1 MAAHFEQV
9 LGGTYDNHVLP
20 FLWLKGEA
28 RETITEYL
36 EQIAGADIREV
47 CLESRTHPDFCHDD
61 WWSDLWFIIDECK
74 RLGLKIWLLDDARFP
89 TGYAN
94 GALEGE
100 GVDPALRKTVLK
112 HRTITIVGPQPSTTI
127 KLGNI
132 MDPTER
138 FVGTAAFDAADA
150 PLDLALVVE
159 HGDDGAPARLRFDAP
174 AGVTTIELYVTSQ
187 KTGFR
192 DEYINMVDAA
202 SCRVLIDAVYEPTF
216 EHLGDEFGK
225 TILGFFTDEPGFMN
239 EKGTTLDDASTSSFI
254 GRGDLALPWSD
265 ELARRL
271 HDALGANWLAKLHCL
286 WTREADGAQ
295 VRHAYMDLATQ
306 LYRACFDEQ
315 IGDWCRAHGVMH
327 IGHVIEDKSCHTR
340 LGQGAGHYF
349 RAVAG
354 QDMAGVDV
362 VINQL
367 VPGVDR
373 GHYSYFHGAWNM
385 EFFTYA
391 LAKLGSSAARLD
403 PKKQGRCM
411 AEVFGA
417 FGWHEGLREMKWIA
431 DHMLVRGI
439 NWFTPHA
446 FSMAPFPDWDC
457 PPHFYAHGNNPQ
469 WPHFGQ
475 LMRYMNRTATL
486 LSGGNAARPVA
497 ILYHADAEWAGNA
510 MPIER
515 VAAELTRAQIDFD
528 FVPAEAFED
537 EGRYEVSIADGTLA
551 VNGCRYQ
558 AFVMTGASFTGAATT
573 EAARRMM
580 AAGVMVLAVDKVPSA
595 LYDADGAAELD
606 GLTATP
612 LAGVADVLAAA
623 GLQTVVTDTPQP
635 WLRALRYERAGE
647 TYVMLVNEHPRESI
661 RCTVALA
668 RGERLCGTRLDLLNG
683 TEPVAF
689 DGALELEPFESRI
702 VVLGTN
708 GEVESDSSADTS
720 SSSDGAPVLDIDG
733 PWTVALSPAGSDG
746 TFGEPQKLEGL
757 CDLTAELFAGTCGT
771 YRYRTSFEL
780 ADDLADTA
788 IDLGDVY
795 EVATLTLDGR
805 PLGTR
810 ICPPY
815 RFATGALAAGTHE
828 LTIDAINTLDHTIPD
843 IFALTE
849 PVTPSGILG
858 PVTLRGQNLPK

>member
-1 MAAHFEQV
+1 MAA
-9 LGGTYDNHVLP
+9 YDNHVLP
-20 FLWLKGEA
+20 FLWLKGEE

-47 CLESRTHPDFCHDD
+47 CLESRTHPEFCRDG
-61 WWSDLWFIIDECK
+61 WWADLRFIIGECK
-74 RLGLKIWLLDDARFP
+74 RLGLKIWLLDDAHFP

-94 GALEGE
+94 GALAGE
-100 GVDPALRKTVLK
+100 DVDPALKKTVLK
-112 HRTITIVGPQPSTTI
+112 HRTVTVVGPQPSTVI
-127 KLGNI
+127 KLGNL

-138 FVGTAAFDAADA
+138 FVDAATFDAAGA
-150 PLDLALVVE
+150 PLDFELSVE
-159 HGDDGAPARLRFDAP
+159 QADGTPARLRFDAP
-174 AGVTTIELYVTSQ
+174 AGVTTLELYVTSQ

-192 DEYINMVDAA
+192 DEYINMVDAD

-216 EHLGDEFGK
+216 EHLGDEFGC

-239 EKGTTLDDASTSSFI
+239 EKGTALNDASTSSFI
-254 GRGDLALPWSD
+254 GRGDMALPWSD
-265 ELARRL
+265 ELERRL
-271 HDALGANWLAKLHCL
+271 HEALGTNWLSELREL
-286 WTREADGAQ
+286 WTRDPAGAR
-295 VRHAYMDLATQ
+295 VRHTYMDIATQ

-315 IGDWCRAHGVMH
+315 IGDWCRERGVMH

-354 QDMAGVDV
+354 QDMAGIDV

-367 VPGVDR
+367 APGIDH
-373 GHYSYFHGAWNM
+373 GPYSYFHGAWNM

-431 DHMLVRGI
+431 DHMLVRGV

-475 LMRYMNRTATL
+475 LMSYMNRTATL
-486 LSGGNAARPVA
+486 LSGGCAARPVA
-497 ILYHADAEWAGNA
+497 ILYHADAEWAGSA

-537 EGRYEVSIADGTLA
+537 KSRYKVSIADGLLG
-551 VNGCRYQ
+551 VNNCHYQ
-558 AFVMTGASFTGAATT
+558 AFVMPGATFIGAETAQ
-573 EAARRMM
+573 AVRRMID
-580 AAGVMVLAVDKVPSA
+580 AGVMVLAVDEVPSA
-595 LYDADGAAELD
+595 LYDADVVVELGELAATQLAD
-606 GLTATP
+606 M
-612 LAGVADVLAAA
+612 AGVLASA
-623 GLQTVVTDTPQP
+623 GLQTVATDTPQP

-647 TYVMLVNEHPRESI
+647 TYVMLVNEHPCERI
-661 RCTVALA
+661 DCTVALA
-668 RGERLCGTRLDLLNG
+668 TGERLCGTRLDLLNG
-683 TEPVAF
+683 IEPVAF
-689 DGALELEPFESRI
+689 DGALELAPFESCF
-702 VVLGTN
+702 VVL
-708 GEVESDSSADTS
+708 EASSEDAPG
-720 SSSDGAPVLDIDG
+720 DGAIDADASLDLRIEG
-733 PWTVALSPAGSDG
+733 PWTVALSPAGSNG
-746 TFGEPQKLEGL
+746 AFGEAQELEHL
-757 CDLTAELFAGTCGT
+757 CDLTTDLFTGTCGT
-771 YRYRTSFEL
+771 YRYHASFEL
-780 ADDLADTA
+780 ANDLADAT

-795 EVATLTLDGR
+795 EVATLTLDGH

-815 RFATGALAAGTHE
+815 RFVINPLAAGTHE
-828 LTIDAINTLDHTIPD
+828 LTVDVINTLDHAIPD

-849 PVTPSGILG
+849 PVAPSGILG
-858 PVTLRGQNLPK
+858 PVTLCGQNLPK

>member
-1 MAAHFEQV
+1 MAA
-9 LGGTYDNHVLP
+9 YDNHVLP

-28 RETITEYL
+28 REMITEYL
-36 EQIAGADIREV
+36 EQIAGADIHEV
-47 CLESRTHPDFCHDD
+47 CLESRTHPEFCRDG
-61 WWSDLWFIIDECK
+61 WWSDLRFIIGECK
-74 RLGLKIWLLDDARFP
+74 RLDLKIWLLDDAHFP

-94 GALEGE
+94 GALAGE
-100 GVDPALRKTVLK
+100 DVDPALKKTVLK
-112 HRTITIVGPQPSTTI
+112 HHTVTVVGPQPSTTI
-127 KLGNI
+127 KLGNL
-132 MDPTER
+132 MDSTER
-138 FVGTAAFDAADA
+138 FVGTATFDAAGA
-150 PLDLALVVE
+150 PLDLELAVE
-159 HGDDGAPARLRFDAP
+159 QTEDGTPVRLRFDAP
-174 AGVTTIELYVTSQ
+174 AGITTLELYVTSQ

-192 DEYINMVDAA
+192 DEYINMVDAD
-202 SCRVLIDAVYEPTF
+202 SCRMLINAVYEPTF

-239 EKGTTLDDASTSSFI
+239 EKGATLEDASTSSFI
-254 GRGDLALPWSD
+254 GRGDMALPWSD

-271 HDALGANWLAKLHCL
+271 HEELSASWLAELRGL
-286 WTREADGAQ
+286 WTRDPAGAR
-295 VRHAYMDLATQ
+295 VRHTYMDIATQ

-315 IGDWCRAHGVMH
+315 IGDWCRKRGVMH

-354 QDMAGVDV
+354 QDMAGIDV
-362 VINQL
+362 VIDQL
-367 VPGVDR
+367 APGVDHGR
-373 GHYSYFHGAWNM
+373 YSYFHGAWNM

-475 LMRYMNRTATL
+475 LMSYMNRTATL
-486 LSGGNAARPVA
+486 LSGGYAMRPVA

-528 FVPAEAFED
+528 FVPVEAFED
-537 EGRYEVSIADGTLA
+537 EDRYEVSIADGLLT
-551 VNGCRYQ
+551 VNDCRYQ
-558 AFVMTGASFTGAATT
+558 AFVMPGASFIGATT
-573 EAARRMM
+573 AEAVRRM
-580 AAGVMVLAVDKVPSA
+580 ADAGVMVLAVDEVPGTF
-595 LYDADGAAELD
+595 YDTDGAVELG
-606 GLTATP
+606 GLVATP
-612 LAGVADVLAAA
+612 LADVARALASA
-623 GLQTVVTDTPQP
+623 GLQTIVPDTPQP
-635 WLRALRYERAGE
+635 WLRALRYERVGE
-647 TYVMLVNEHPRESI
+647 TYVMLVNEHPRERI
-661 RCTVALA
+661 DCTVALA
-668 RGERLCGTRLDLLNG
+668 TGERLCGTRLDLLNG
-683 TEPVAF
+683 AGPVAF
-689 DGALELEPFESRI
+689 DGALELAPFESCI
-702 VVLGTN
+702 VVLET
-708 GEVESDSSADTS
+708 SSENAPGDGAIDADTS
-720 SSSDGAPVLDIDG
+720 LRLRIEG
-733 PWTVALSPAGSDG
+733 PWTVALSPAGSNG
-746 TFGEPQKLEGL
+746 AFGESQKLKHL
-757 CDLTAELFAGTCGT
+757 CDLTADLFTGTCGT
-771 YRYRTSFEL
+771 YRYHASFEL
-780 ADDLADTA
+780 ANDCVDAT

-795 EVATLTLDGR
+795 ETATLTLDGR

-815 RFATGALAAGTHE
+815 RFAAGALSAGAHE
-828 LTIDAINTLDHTIPD
+828 LTIDVINTLDHAIPD

-849 PVTPSGILG
+849 PVAPSGILG
-858 PVTLRGQNLPK
+858 PVTLCGQNLPK

>member
-1 MAAHFEQV
+1 MAA
-9 LGGTYDNHVLP
+9 YDNHVLP
-20 FLWLKGEA
+20 FLWLKGEE

-47 CLESRTHPDFCHDD
+47 CLESRTHPEFCRDG
-61 WWSDLWFIIDECK
+61 WWADLRFIIGECK
-74 RLGLKIWLLDDARFP
+74 RLGLKIWLLDDAHFP

-94 GALEGE
+94 GALAGE
-100 GVDPALRKTVLK
+100 DVDPALKKTVLK
-112 HRTITIVGPQPSTTI
+112 HRTVTVVGPQPSTVI
-127 KLGNI
+127 KLGNL

-138 FVGTAAFDAADA
+138 FVDAATFDAAGA
-150 PLDLALVVE
+150 PLDFELSVE
-159 HGDDGAPARLRFDAP
+159 QADGTPARLRFDAP
-174 AGVTTIELYVTSQ
+174 AGVTTLELYVTSQ

-192 DEYINMVDAA
+192 DEYINMVDAD

-216 EHLGDEFGK
+216 EHLGDEFGC

-239 EKGTTLDDASTSSFI
+239 EKGTALNDASTSSFI
-254 GRGDLALPWSD
+254 GRGDMALPWSD

-271 HDALGANWLAKLHCL
+271 HEALGANWLSELHEL
-286 WTREADGAQ
+286 WTRDPAGAR
-295 VRHAYMDLATQ
+295 VRHTYMDIATQ

-315 IGDWCRAHGVMH
+315 IGDWCRERGVMH

-354 QDMAGVDV
+354 QDMAGIDV

-367 VPGVDR
+367 APGIDH
-373 GHYSYFHGAWNM
+373 GPYSYFHGAWNI

-431 DHMLVRGI
+431 DHMLVRGV

-475 LMRYMNRTATL
+475 LMSYMNRTATL
-486 LSGGNAARPVA
+486 LSGGCATRPVA
-497 ILYHADAEWAGNA
+497 ILYHADAEWAGSA

-537 EGRYEVSIADGTLA
+537 KSRYKVSIADGLLG
-551 VNGCRYQ
+551 VNSCRYQ
-558 AFVMTGASFTGAATT
+558 AFVMPSATFIGT
-573 EAARRMM
+573 ETAQAVRRMID
-580 AAGVMVLAVDKVPSA
+580 AGVMVLAVDEVPSA
-595 LYDADGAAELD
+595 LYDADVVVELGELAATQLAD
-606 GLTATP
+606 M
-612 LAGVADVLAAA
+612 AGVLASA

-647 TYVMLVNEHPRESI
+647 TYVMLVNEHPRERI
-661 RCTVALA
+661 DCTVALA
-668 RGERLCGTRLDLLNG
+668 TGERLCGTRLDLLNG
-683 TEPVAF
+683 IEPVAF
-689 DGALELEPFESRI
+689 DGALELAPFESCF
-702 VVLGTN
+702 VVLEAGSEDAP
-708 GEVESDSSADTS
+708 G
-720 SSSDGAPVLDIDG
+720 DGAIDADASLDLRIEG
-733 PWTVALSPAGSDG
+733 PWTVALSPAGSNG
-746 TFGEPQKLEGL
+746 AFGEAQELEHL
-757 CDLTAELFAGTCGT
+757 CDLTTDLFTGTCGT
-771 YRYRTSFEL
+771 YRYHASFEL
-780 ADDLADTA
+780 ANDLADAT

-795 EVATLTLDGR
+795 EVATLTLDGH

-815 RFATGALAAGTHE
+815 RFVINPLAAGTHE
-828 LTIDAINTLDHTIPD
+828 LTVDVINTLDHAIPD

-849 PVTPSGILG
+849 PVAPSGILG
-858 PVTLRGQNLPK
+858 PVTLCGQNLPK

>member
-1 MAAHFEQV
+1 MTAC
-9 LGGTYDNHVLP
+9 DNHVLP
-20 FLWLKGEA
+20 FLWLKGET

-47 CLESRTHPDFCHDD
+47 CLESRTHPEFCRDG
-61 WWSDLWFIIDECK
+61 WWADLRFIIGECK
-74 RLGLKIWLLDDARFP
+74 RLGLKIWLLDDAHFP

-94 GALEGE
+94 GALAGE
-100 GVDPALRKTVLK
+100 NVDPALRKTVLK
-112 HRTITIVGPQPSTTI
+112 HRTVTVVGPQPSTVI
-127 KLGNI
+127 KLGNL

-138 FVGTAAFDAADA
+138 FVGAATFDAAGA
-150 PLDLALVVE
+150 PLNLELSVE
-159 HGDDGAPARLRFDAP
+159 QADGTPARLRFDAP
-174 AGVTTIELYVTSQ
+174 DGIATVELYVTSQ

-192 DEYINMVDAA
+192 DEYINMVDAD
-202 SCRVLIDAVYEPTF
+202 SCRVLIDAVYELTF
-216 EHLGDEFGK
+216 EHLGDEFGR

-271 HDALGANWLAKLHCL
+271 HEALGASWLTKLHGL
-286 WTREADGAQ
+286 WTREADGAR
-295 VRHAYMDLATQ
+295 VRHTYMDIATQ

-315 IGDWCRAHGVMH
+315 IGDWCREHGVMH

-354 QDMAGVDV
+354 QDMAGIDV

-367 VPGVDR
+367 APGIDHGR
-373 GHYSYFHGAWNM
+373 YSYFRGAWNM

-486 LSGGNAARPVA
+486 LSGGAAARPVA

-510 MPIER
+510 MPIEC

-558 AFVMTGASFTGAATT
+558 AFVMAGASFIGAATA
-573 EAARRMM
+573 EAVRRIM
-580 AAGVMVLAVDKVPSA
+580 AAGVTVLAADEVPGA
-595 LYDADGAAELD
+595 LYDADGAADLD
-606 GLTATP
+606 ELTATP
-612 LAGVADVLAAA
+612 LADVADVLAAA
-623 GLQTVVTDTPQP
+623 ELQTVVTDTPQP

-647 TYVMLVNEHPRESI
+647 TYVMLVNEHPRERI
-661 RCTVALA
+661 ACTVAFA
-668 RGERLCGTRLDLLNG
+668 QGDRLCGTRLDLLNS
-683 TEPVAF
+683 TEPVVF
-689 DGALELEPFESRI
+689 DGVLELAPYESCFIALGTDGSFESK
-702 VVLGTN
+702 GST
-708 GEVESDSSADTS
+708 DTS
-720 SSSDGAPVLDIDG
+720 TDAELTLSIDG
-733 PWTVALSPAGSDG
+733 PWTVALSPAGSDDA
-746 TFGEPQKLEGL
+746 FGEPQKLEHL
-757 CDLTAELFAGTCGT
+757 CDLTSELFAGTCGT

-780 ADDLADTA
+780 ADDLADAA

-795 EVATLTLDGR
+795 ETATLTLDGR

-815 RFATGALAAGTHE
+815 RFATGPLTVGTHE
-828 LTIDAINTLDHTIPD
+828 LTIDVINTLDHAIPD

-849 PVTPSGILG
+849 PVAPSGVLG
-858 PVTLRGQNLPK
+858 PVTLCGQNLPK

>member
-1 MAAHFEQV
+1 MAA
-9 LGGTYDNHVLP
+9 YDNHVLP

-36 EQIAGADIREV
+36 EQIAGADIHEV
-47 CLESRTHPDFCHDD
+47 CLESRTHPEFCRDG
-61 WWSDLWFIIDECK
+61 WWSDLRFIIGECK
-74 RLGLKIWLLDDARFP
+74 RLDLKIWLLDDAHFP

-94 GALEGE
+94 GALAGE
-100 GVDPALRKTVLK
+100 DVDPALKKTVLK
-112 HRTITIVGPQPSTTI
+112 HHTVTVVGPQPSTTI
-127 KLGNI
+127 KLGNL

-138 FVGTAAFDAADA
+138 FVGTATFDAAGA
-150 PLDLALVVE
+150 PLDLELAVE
-159 HGDDGAPARLRFDAP
+159 QTEDGTPVRLRFDAP
-174 AGVTTIELYVTSQ
+174 AGITTLELYVTSQ

-192 DEYINMVDAA
+192 DEYINMVDAD
-202 SCRVLIDAVYEPTF
+202 SCRMLINAVYEPTF

-239 EKGTTLDDASTSSFI
+239 EKGATLEDASTSSFI
-254 GRGDLALPWSD
+254 GRGDMALPWSD

-271 HDALGANWLAKLHCL
+271 HEELSASWLAELRGL
-286 WTREADGAQ
+286 WTRDPAGAR
-295 VRHAYMDLATQ
+295 VRHTYMDIATQ

-315 IGDWCRAHGVMH
+315 IGDWCRKRGVMH

-354 QDMAGVDV
+354 QDMAGIDV

-367 VPGVDR
+367 APGVDHGR
-373 GHYSYFHGAWNM
+373 YSYFHGAWNM

-475 LMRYMNRTATL
+475 LMSYMNRTATL
-486 LSGGNAARPVA
+486 LSGGYAMRPVA

-537 EGRYEVSIADGTLA
+537 ENRYEVSIADGLLT
-551 VNGCRYQ
+551 VNDCRYQ
-558 AFVMTGASFTGAATT
+558 AFVMPGASFIGATT
-573 EAARRMM
+573 AEAVRRM
-580 AAGVMVLAVDKVPSA
+580 ADAGVMVLAVDEVPGTF
-595 LYDADGAAELD
+595 YDTDGAVELG
-606 GLTATP
+606 GLVATP
-612 LAGVADVLAAA
+612 LADVARALASA
-623 GLQTVVTDTPQP
+623 GLQTVVPDTPQP
-635 WLRALRYERAGE
+635 WLRALRYERVGE
-647 TYVMLVNEHPRESI
+647 TYVMLVNEHPRERI
-661 RCTVALA
+661 DCTVALA
-668 RGERLCGTRLDLLNG
+668 TGERLCGTRLDLLNG
-683 TEPVAF
+683 AGPVAF
-689 DGALELEPFESRI
+689 DGALELAPFESCI
-702 VVLGTN
+702 VVLEMSSKNAPGDGTI
-708 GEVESDSSADTS
+708 DADTS
-720 SSSDGAPVLDIDG
+720 LRLRIEG
-733 PWTVALSPAGSDG
+733 PWTVALSPAGSNG
-746 TFGEPQKLEGL
+746 AFGKSQKLKRL
-757 CDLTAELFAGTCGT
+757 CDLTADLFTGTCGT
-771 YRYRTSFEL
+771 YRYHASFEL
-780 ADDLADTA
+780 ANDCADAT

-795 EVATLTLDGR
+795 ETATLTLDGR

-815 RFATGALAAGTHE
+815 RFSAGALSAGAHE
-828 LTIDAINTLDHTIPD
+828 LTIDVINTLDHAIPD

-849 PVTPSGILG
+849 PVAPSGILG
-858 PVTLRGQNLPK
+858 PVTLCGQNLPK

>member
-1 MAAHFEQV
+1 MGARAIGSLTVGQLEQKVVQPCDIHYITIVDSVIFCRGFDISRAAHSVYPNFNGFERLV
-9 LGGTYDNHVLP
+9 LEERIWRRILSRCLAAPTTTMCFRSCGLRARRARRLPSIWSRLPGPTSARFAWNRARIPISVATAGGLTCALSS
-20 FLWLKGEA
+20 G
-28 RETITEYL
+28 
-36 EQIAGADIREV
+36 
-47 CLESRTHPDFCHDD
+47 
-61 WWSDLWFIIDECK
+61 ECK
-74 RLGLKIWLLDDARFP
+74 RLGLKIWLLDDAHFP

-94 GALEGE
+94 GALEGDD
-100 GVDPALRKTVLK
+100 VDPALKKTVLK
-112 HRTITIVGPQPSTTI
+112 HRTITVVGPQPSTTI
-127 KLGNI
+127 KLGNL

-138 FVGTAAFDAADA
+138 FVGAAAFDAAGA
-150 PLDLALVVE
+150 PLDLALAVE
-159 HGDDGAPARLRFDAP
+159 QGDDGTPARLRFDAP
-174 AGVTTIELYVTSQ
+174 TGITTIELYVTSQ

-239 EKGTTLDDASTSSFI
+239 EKGTAPDDASTSSFI
-254 GRGDLALPWSD
+254 GRSDLALPWSD

-271 HDALGANWLAKLHCL
+271 HDALGENWLTKLHGL

-306 LYRACFDEQ
+306 LYRSCFDEQ
-315 IGDWCRAHGVMH
+315 IGDWCRAHGIMH

-367 VPGVDR
+367 APGIDR
-373 GHYSYFHGAWNM
+373 GRYSYFHGAWNM

-486 LSGGNAARPVA
+486 LSEGAAARPVA

-510 MPIER
+510 MPVER

-528 FVPAEAFED
+528 FVPAEAFEN
-537 EGRYEVSIADGTLA
+537 EERYEVSIADGTFA

-558 AFVMTGASFTGAATT
+558 AFVMPGASFIGAVT
-573 EAARRMM
+573 ARAVGRMM
-580 AAGVMVLAVDKVPSA
+580 AAGVMALAVDEVP
-595 LYDADGAAELD
+595 G
-606 GLTATP
+606 
-612 LAGVADVLAAA
+612 
-623 GLQTVVTDTPQP
+623 
-635 WLRALRYERAGE
+635 RALRRGWRGRAERSCRDPAC
-647 TYVMLVNEHPRESI
+647 
-661 RCTVALA
+661 RCGGCACTCGAADCCDRYAAALA
-668 RGERLCGTRLDLLNG
+668 TRASLRACRRDLRHVG
-683 TEPVAF
+683 Q
-689 DGALELEPFESRI
+689 R
-702 VVLGTN
+702 
-708 GEVESDSSADTS
+708 
-720 SSSDGAPVLDIDG
+720 AP
-733 PWTVALSPAGSDG
+733 T
-746 TFGEPQKLEGL
+746 
-757 CDLTAELFAGTCGT
+757 
-771 YRYRTSFEL
+771 
-780 ADDLADTA
+780 
-788 IDLGDVY
+788 
-795 EVATLTLDGR
+795 
-805 PLGTR
+805 
-810 ICPPY
+810 
-815 RFATGALAAGTHE
+815 
-828 LTIDAINTLDHTIPD
+828 
-843 IFALTE
+843 
-849 PVTPSGILG
+849 
-858 PVTLRGQNLPK
+858 

>member
-1 MAAHFEQV
+1 
-9 LGGTYDNHVLP
+9 
-20 FLWLKGEA
+20 
-28 RETITEYL
+28 
-36 EQIAGADIREV
+36 
-47 CLESRTHPDFCHDD
+47 
-61 WWSDLWFIIDECK
+61 
-74 RLGLKIWLLDDARFP
+74 
-89 TGYAN
+89 
-94 GALEGE
+94 
-100 GVDPALRKTVLK
+100 
-112 HRTITIVGPQPSTTI
+112 
-127 KLGNI
+127 
-132 MDPTER
+132 
-138 FVGTAAFDAADA
+138 
-150 PLDLALVVE
+150 
-159 HGDDGAPARLRFDAP
+159 
-174 AGVTTIELYVTSQ
+174 
-187 KTGFR
+187 
-192 DEYINMVDAA
+192 
-202 SCRVLIDAVYEPTF
+202 
-216 EHLGDEFGK
+216 
-225 TILGFFTDEPGFMN
+225 MN
-239 EKGTTLDDASTSSFI
+239 EKGTAPDDASTSSFI
-254 GRGDLALPWSD
+254 GRSDLALPWSD

-271 HDALGANWLAKLHCL
+271 HDALGENWLTKLHGL

-306 LYRACFDEQ
+306 LYRSCFDEQ

-367 VPGVDR
+367 APGIDR
-373 GHYSYFHGAWNM
+373 GRYSYFHGAWNM

-486 LSGGNAARPVA
+486 LSEGAAARPVA

-510 MPIER
+510 MPVER

-528 FVPAEAFED
+528 FVPAEAFEN
-537 EGRYEVSIADGTLA
+537 EERYEVSIADGTFA

-558 AFVMTGASFTGAATT
+558 AFVMPGASFIGAVT
-573 EAARRMM
+573 ARAVGRMM
-580 AAGVMVLAVDKVPSA
+580 AAGVMALAVDEVPGA
-595 LYDADGAAELD
+595 LYDADGAAELS
-606 GLTATP
+606 GLAATP
-612 LAGVADVLAAA
+612 LADVAAAPARA

-661 RCTVALA
+661 CCTVSLPQDKC
-668 RGERLCGTRLDLLNG
+668 LCGTRLDLLNS
-683 TEPVAF
+683 TKPVAF
-689 DGALELEPFESRI
+689 DGVLELAPYESCV
-702 VVLGTN
+702 VVLEASGAIEPADCT
-708 GEVESDSSADTS
+708 DTS
-720 SSSDGAPVLDIDG
+720 TRATLALDISH

-746 TFGEPQKLEGL
+746 TFGEPQKLERL
-757 CDLTAELFAGTCGT
+757 CDLTAEQFPGVCGT
-771 YRYRTSFEL
+771 FRYRTSFEL
-780 ADDLADTA
+780 ADDLAHTV

-795 EVATLTLDGR
+795 EVATLTLDGQT
-805 PLGTR
+805 LGTR

-815 RFATGALAAGTHE
+815 RFATGALTAGAHE
-828 LTIDAINTLDHTIPD
+828 LAIDVINTLDHATSD

-849 PVTPSGILG
+849 PVAPSGVLG
-858 PVTLRGQNLPK
+858 PVTLLGQNLPK

>member
-1 MAAHFEQV
+1 MTA
-9 LGGTYDNHVLP
+9 YDNHVLP
-20 FLWLKGEA
+20 FLWLKGEE

-47 CLESRTHPDFCHDD
+47 CLESRTHPEFCRDG
-61 WWSDLWFIIDECK
+61 WWSDLRFIIGECK
-74 RLGLKIWLLDDARFP
+74 RLDLKIWLLDDAHFP

-94 GALEGE
+94 GALAGE
-100 GVDPALRKTVLK
+100 DVDPALNKTVLK
-112 HRTITIVGPQPSTTI
+112 HHTVTVVGPQPSTVI
-127 KLGNI
+127 KLGNL

-138 FVGTAAFDAADA
+138 FVGAATFDAAGA
-150 PLDLALVVE
+150 PLDLELAVE
-159 HGDDGAPARLRFDAP
+159 QTEDGTPARLRFDAP
-174 AGVTTIELYVTSQ
+174 VGVTTLELYVTSQ

-192 DEYINMVDAA
+192 DEYINMVDAD
-202 SCRVLIDAVYEPTF
+202 SCRMLINAVYEPTF
-216 EHLGDEFGK
+216 EYLGDEFGK

-239 EKGTTLDDASTSSFI
+239 EKGATLEDASNSSFI
-254 GRGDLALPWSD
+254 GRGDMALPWSD
-265 ELARRL
+265 ELARHL
-271 HDALGANWLAKLHCL
+271 HEALGTNWLAELREL
-286 WTREADGAQ
+286 WTRDPAGAR
-295 VRHAYMDLATQ
+295 VRHAYMDIATQ

-315 IGDWCRAHGVMH
+315 IGDWCRERGVMH

-354 QDMAGVDV
+354 QDMAGIDV

-367 VPGVDR
+367 APGIDH
-373 GHYSYFHGAWNM
+373 GPYSYFHGAWNM

-475 LMRYMNRTATL
+475 LMSYMNRTATL
-486 LSGGNAARPVA
+486 LSGGSAARPVA

-515 VAAELTRAQIDFD
+515 VASELTRAQIDFD

-537 EGRYEVSIADGTLA
+537 EDRYEVSIADGLLT
-551 VNGCRYQ
+551 VNDCPYQ
-558 AFVMTGASFTGAATT
+558 AFVMPGASFIGAATA
-573 EAARRMM
+573 EAARRM
-580 AAGVMVLAVDKVPSA
+580 ADAGVMVLAVDEVPGTF
-595 LYDADGAAELD
+595 YDTDGAVELG
-606 GLTATP
+606 GLVATP
-612 LAGVADVLAAA
+612 LADVARALAGA
-623 GLQTVVTDTPQP
+623 GLQTVVPDTPQP
-635 WLRALRYERAGE
+635 WLRALRYERVGE
-647 TYVMLVNEHPRESI
+647 TYVMLVNEHPRERI
-661 RCTVALA
+661 DCTVALA
-668 RGERLCGTRLDLLNG
+668 TGERLCGTRLDLLNG
-683 TEPVAF
+683 AGPVAF
-689 DGALELEPFESRI
+689 DGALELAPFESCI
-702 VVLGTN
+702 VVLQASSEDAPGD
-708 GEVESDSSADTS
+708 GEVDADAS
-720 SSSDGAPVLDIDG
+720 LGLRVEG
-733 PWTVALSPAGSDG
+733 PWTVALSPAGSNG
-746 TFGEPQKLEGL
+746 AFGEAQKLKHLG
-757 CDLTAELFAGTCGT
+757 DLTADLFTGTCGT
-771 YRYRTSFEL
+771 YRYHASFEL
-780 ADDLADTA
+780 ANDFTDAT

-795 EVATLTLDGR
+795 ETATLTLDGR
-805 PLGTR
+805 SLGTR

-815 RFATGALAAGTHE
+815 RFAAGALSAGAHV
-828 LTIDAINTLDHTIPD
+828 LAIDVINTLDHAIPD
-843 IFALTE
+843 IFGLTE
-849 PVTPSGILG
+849 PVAPSGILG
-858 PVTLRGQNLPK
+858 PVTLCGQNLPK

>member
-1 MAAHFEQV
+1 MAAY
-9 LGGTYDNHVLP
+9 GNHVLP
-20 FLWLKGEA
+20 FLWLKGEE

-36 EQIAGADIREV
+36 EQIAGADIHEV
-47 CLESRTHPDFCHDD
+47 CLESRTHPEFCRDG
-61 WWSDLWFIIDECK
+61 WWSDLRFITGECK
-74 RLGLKIWLLDDARFP
+74 RLGLKIWLLDDAHFP

-94 GALEGE
+94 GALAGE
-100 GVDPALRKTVLK
+100 DVDPALKKTVLK
-112 HRTITIVGPQPSTTI
+112 HRTITVVGPQPSTSI
-127 KLGNI
+127 KLGNL
-132 MDPTER
+132 MDPTEC
-138 FVGTAAFDAADA
+138 FVGTAAFDAAGA
-150 PLDLALVVE
+150 SLDLKLIVE
-159 HGDDGAPARLRFDAP
+159 QAEDGAPSCLRFNAP
-174 AGVTTIELYVTSQ
+174 AGVTTLELYVTSQ

-192 DEYINMVDAA
+192 DEYINMVDAD
-202 SCRVLIDAVYEPTF
+202 SCRMLINAVYEPTF

-239 EKGTTLDDASTSSFI
+239 EKGATLEDASTSSFI
-254 GRGDLALPWSD
+254 GRGDMALPWSD

-271 HDALGANWLAKLHCL
+271 HEALGMDWLAKLRGL
-286 WTREADGAQ
+286 WTREADGART
-295 VRHAYMDLATQ
+295 RHAYMNIATQ
-306 LYRACFDEQ
+306 LYRTCFDEQ
-315 IGDWCRAHGVMH
+315 IGDWCREHGVMH

-354 QDMAGVDV
+354 QDMAGIDV

-367 VPGVDR
+367 APGIDH
-373 GHYSYFHGAWNM
+373 GPYSYFHGAWNM

-431 DHMLVRGI
+431 DHMLVRGV
-439 NWFTPHA
+439 NWFTPPA

-475 LMRYMNRTATL
+475 LMSYMNRTATL
-486 LSGGNAARPVA
+486 LSGGCATRPVA
-497 ILYHADAEWAGNA
+497 ILYHADAEWAGSA

-537 EGRYEVSIADGTLA
+537 KSRYEVSIADGLLC
-551 VNGCRYQ
+551 VNNCRYQ
-558 AFVMTGASFTGAATT
+558 AFVMPGATFIGAETAQ
-573 EAARRMM
+573 AVRRMID
-580 AAGVMVLAVDKVPSA
+580 AGVMVLAVDEVPSA
-595 LYDADGAAELD
+595 LYDADVVVELGELAATQLAD
-606 GLTATP
+606 M
-612 LAGVADVLAAA
+612 AGVLASA

-647 TYVMLVNEHPRESI
+647 TYVMLVNEHPRERI
-661 RCTVALA
+661 DCTVALA
-668 RGERLCGTRLDLLNG
+668 TGERLCGTRLDLLNG
-683 TEPVAF
+683 IEPVAF
-689 DGALELEPFESRI
+689 DGALELAPFESCF
-702 VVLGTN
+702 VVL
-708 GEVESDSSADTS
+708 EASSEDAPG
-720 SSSDGAPVLDIDG
+720 DGAIDADASLDLRIEG
-733 PWTVALSPAGSDG
+733 PWTVALSPAGSNG
-746 TFGEPQKLEGL
+746 AFGEAQELEHL
-757 CDLTAELFAGTCGT
+757 CDLTTDLFTGTCGT
-771 YRYRTSFEL
+771 YRYHASFEL
-780 ADDLADTA
+780 ANDLADAT

-795 EVATLTLDGR
+795 EVATLTLDGH

-815 RFATGALAAGTHE
+815 RFVINPLAAGTHE
-828 LTIDAINTLDHTIPD
+828 LTVDVINTLDHAIPD

-849 PVTPSGILG
+849 PVAPSGILG
-858 PVTLRGQNLPK
+858 PVTLCGQNLPK

>member
-1 MAAHFEQV
+1 MAAYFEQV

-36 EQIAGADIREV
+36 EQIAGADIHEV
-47 CLESRTHPDFCHDD
+47 CLESRTHPDFCRDG
-61 WWSDLWFIIDECK
+61 WWSDLRFIIGECK
-74 RLGLKIWLLDDARFP
+74 RLGLKIWLLDDAHFP

-94 GALEGE
+94 GALEGDD
-100 GVDPALRKTVLK
+100 VDPALKKTVLK
-112 HRTITIVGPQPSTTI
+112 HRTITVVGPQPSTTI
-127 KLGNI
+127 KLGNL

-138 FVGTAAFDAADA
+138 FVGAAAFDAAGA
-150 PLDLALVVE
+150 PLDLALAVE
-159 HGDDGAPARLRFDAP
+159 QGDDGTPARLRFDAP

-254 GRGDLALPWSD
+254 GRSDLALPWSD

-271 HDALGANWLAKLHCL
+271 HDALGENWLTKLHGL

-315 IGDWCRAHGVMH
+315 IGDWCRTHGVMH

-354 QDMAGVDV
+354 QDMAGIDV

-367 VPGVDR
+367 VPGIGR

-475 LMRYMNRTATL
+475 LMRYMNRTAAL
-486 LSGGNAARPVA
+486 LSGGTAACPVA
-497 ILYHADAEWAGNA
+497 VLYHADAEWAGNA
-510 MPIER
+510 MPVER

-537 EGRYEVSIADGTLA
+537 EDRYEVSIADGMLA

-558 AFVMTGASFTGAATT
+558 AFVMSGASFIGAVT
-573 EAARRMM
+573 ARAVGRMM
-580 AAGVMVLAVDKVPSA
+580 AAGVMALAVDEVPGA
-595 LYDADGAAELD
+595 LYDADGAAELS
-606 GLTATP
+606 GLAATP
-612 LAGVADVLAAA
+612 LADVAAALARA

-661 RCTVALA
+661 CCTVSLPQDKC
-668 RGERLCGTRLDLLNG
+668 LCGTRLDLLNS
-683 TEPVAF
+683 TKPVAF
-689 DGALELEPFESRI
+689 DGVLELAPYESCV
-702 VVLGTN
+702 VVLEASGAIEPADCT
-708 GEVESDSSADTS
+708 DTS
-720 SSSDGAPVLDIDG
+720 TRATLALDISH

-746 TFGEPQKLEGL
+746 TFGEPQKLERL
-757 CDLTAELFAGTCGT
+757 CDLTAEQFPGVCGT
-771 YRYRTSFEL
+771 FRYRTSFEL
-780 ADDLADTA
+780 ADDLAHTV

-795 EVATLTLDGR
+795 EVATLTLDGQT
-805 PLGTR
+805 LGTR

-815 RFATGALAAGTHE
+815 RFATGALTAGAHE
-828 LTIDAINTLDHTIPD
+828 LAIDVINTLDHATSD
-843 IFALTE
+843 IFTLTE
-849 PVTPSGILG
+849 PVAPSGVLG
-858 PVTLRGQNLPK
+858 PVTLLGQNLPK

>member
-1 MAAHFEQV
+1 MAAYFEQV

-20 FLWLKGEA
+20 FLWLKGEV
-28 RETITEYL
+28 RETITKYL

-47 CLESRTHPDFCHDD
+47 CLESRTHPDFCHDG

-74 RLGLKIWLLDDARFP
+74 RLGLKIWLLDDAHFP

-100 GVDPALRKTVLK
+100 GVDPALKKTVLK
-112 HRTITIVGPQPSTTI
+112 HRTITVVGPQPSTTI
-127 KLGNI
+127 KLGNL

-138 FVGTAAFDAADA
+138 FMGAAAFDAAGA

-159 HGDDGAPARLRFDAP
+159 HDDESIPARLRFDAP

-239 EKGTTLDDASTSSFI
+239 EKGTTLDDASTGSFI

-271 HDALGANWLAKLHCL
+271 RDTLGEGWLTELHGL
-286 WTREADGAQ
+286 WTRETDGARA
-295 VRHAYMDLATQ
+295 RHVYMDIATQ
-306 LYRACFDEQ
+306 LYRSCFDEQ

-354 QDMAGVDV
+354 QDMAGIDV

-373 GHYSYFHGAWNM
+373 GRYSYFHGAWNM

-431 DHMLVRGI
+431 DHMLVRGV

-486 LSGGNAARPVA
+486 LSKGNAARPVA

-537 EGRYEVSIADGTLA
+537 EERYEVSIADGTLA

-558 AFVMTGASFTGAATT
+558 AFVMTGASFTGAATA

-595 LYDADGAAELD
+595 LYDADGAAEL
-606 GLTATP
+606 GELAATP
-612 LAGVADVLAAA
+612 LADVAAALARA

-647 TYVMLVNEHPRESI
+647 TYVMLVNEHPRE
-661 RCTVALA
+661 RLTCTISLPQDKC
-668 RGERLCGTRLDLLNG
+668 LCGTRLDLLNG

-689 DGALELEPFESRI
+689 DGVLELAPAESCV
-702 VVLGTN
+702 VVLGA
-708 GEVESDSSADTS
+708 SSEIEPANRTDTS
-720 SSSDGAPVLDIDG
+720 TCATLALDINH
-733 PWTVALSPAGSDG
+733 PWTVTLSPAGSDG

-771 YRYRTSFEL
+771 YRYHTSFEL
-780 ADDLADTA
+780 ADNLADTA

-795 EVATLTLDGR
+795 ETATLTLDGR

-815 RFATGALAAGTHE
+815 RFAAGPLTVGTHE
-828 LTIDAINTLDHTIPD
+828 LTIDVINTLGHAIPD

-849 PVTPSGILG
+849 PVAPSGVLG
-858 PVTLRGQNLPK
+858 PVTLCGQNLPK

>member
-1 MAAHFEQV
+1 MAAYFEQV

-20 FLWLKGEA
+20 FLWLRGET

-36 EQIAGADIREV
+36 ERIAGADIREV
-47 CLESRTHPDFCHDD
+47 CLESRTHPDFCRDG
-61 WWSDLWFIIDECK
+61 WWSDLRFIIDECK
-74 RLGLKIWLLDDARFP
+74 RLGLKIWLLDDAHFP

-94 GALEGE
+94 GALAGD
-100 GVDPALRKTVLK
+100 GVGHALKKTVLK
-112 HRTITIVGPQPSTTI
+112 HRTITVVGPQPSTTI
-127 KLGNI
+127 KLGNL

-138 FVGTAAFDAADA
+138 YVGAAAFDATGA

-159 HGDDGAPARLRFDAP
+159 HGDDGAPERLRFDVP
-174 AGVTTIELYVTSQ
+174 AGNTTIELYVTSQ

-254 GRGDLALPWSD
+254 GHNDLALPWSD

-271 HDALGANWLAKLHCL
+271 RDALGEDWLAQLHGL
-286 WTREADGAQ
+286 WAREADGAQ
-295 VRHAYMDLATQ
+295 ARHAYMDIATQ
-306 LYRACFDEQ
+306 IYRSCFDER

-327 IGHVIEDKSCHTR
+327 IGHVIEDKGCHTR

-367 VPGVDR
+367 APGIDR

-475 LMRYMNRTATL
+475 LMRYMNRTASL
-486 LSGGNAARPVA
+486 LSGGAATRPVA
-497 ILYHADAEWAGNA
+497 VLYHADAEWAGNA

-515 VAAELTRAQIDFD
+515 MAAELTRAQIDFD
-528 FVPAEAFED
+528 FVPAEAFQD
-537 EGRYEVSIADGTLA
+537 EERYKVSIADGTFA

-558 AFVMTGASFTGAATT
+558 AFVLPGASFIGAATT

-580 AAGVMVLAVDKVPSA
+580 VAGVMVLAVDEVPGA
-595 LYDADGAAELD
+595 LYDEDGTVELG
-606 GLTATP
+606 GLAATP
-612 LAGVADVLAAA
+612 LDDVADALAGA

-647 TYVMLVNEHPRESI
+647 TYFMLINEHPRERIS
-661 RCTVALA
+661 CAVSFPQ
-668 RGERLCGTRLDLLNG
+668 GEHLCGTRLDLLNG

-689 DGALELEPFESRI
+689 GGALELEPFESCI
-702 VVLGTN
+702 VVLGAN
-708 GEVESDSSADTS
+708 GEVESDSSANTS
-720 SSSDGAPVLDIDG
+720 ASADGALVLDIDG
-733 PWTVALSPAGSDG
+733 PWTVALSPAGGDG
-746 TFGEPQKLEGL
+746 AFGEPQKLEHL
-757 CDLTAELFAGTCGT
+757 CDLTSERFADSCGT

-780 ADDLADTA
+780 TDDLADAT

-795 EVATLTLDGR
+795 EIAALTLDGQT
-805 PLGTR
+805 LGTR

-815 RFATGALAAGTHE
+815 RFATGTLAAGAHE
-828 LTIDAINTLDHTIPD
+828 LAIDVINTLDHAIPD

-849 PVTPSGILG
+849 PVAPSGILG
-858 PVTLRGQNLPK
+858 PVVLRGQNLPK

>member
-1 MAAHFEQV
+1 MAAYFEQV

-28 RETITEYL
+28 RETITKYL

-47 CLESRTHPDFCHDD
+47 CLESRTHPDFCHDG

-74 RLGLKIWLLDDARFP
+74 RLGLKIWLLDDAHFP

-100 GVDPALRKTVLK
+100 GVDPALKKTVLK
-112 HRTITIVGPQPSTTI
+112 HRTITVVGPQPSTTI
-127 KLGNI
+127 KLGNL

-138 FVGTAAFDAADA
+138 FMGAAAFDAAGA

-159 HGDDGAPARLRFDAP
+159 HDDESIPARLRFDAP

-187 KTGFR
+187 KIGFR

-202 SCRVLIDAVYEPTF
+202 SCRMLIDAVYEPTF

-271 HDALGANWLAKLHCL
+271 RDTLGEGWLTELHGL
-286 WTREADGAQ
+286 WTRETDGARA
-295 VRHAYMDLATQ
+295 RHVYMDIATQ
-306 LYRACFDEQ
+306 LYRSCFDEQ

-354 QDMAGVDV
+354 QDMAGIDV

-457 PPHFYAHGNNPQ
+457 PPHFYAHGSNPQ

-486 LSGGNAARPVA
+486 LSRGNAARPVA

-558 AFVMTGASFTGAATT
+558 AFVMPGASFTGAATA

-668 RGERLCGTRLDLLNG
+668 RGERLRGTRLDLLNG

-689 DGALELEPFESRI
+689 DGVLELEPAESCV
-702 VVLGTN
+702 VVLEAN
-708 GEVESDSSADTS
+708 GEVESDSCADTS
-720 SSSDGAPVLDIDG
+720 AGADSALILNIDG

-771 YRYRTSFEL
+771 HRYHTSFEL
-780 ADDLADTA
+780 ADNLADTA

-795 EVATLTLDGR
+795 ETATLTLDGR

-815 RFATGALAAGTHE
+815 RFATGPLTVGTHE
-828 LTIDAINTLDHTIPD
+828 LTIDVINTLDHAIPD

-849 PVTPSGILG
+849 PVAPSGVLG
-858 PVTLRGQNLPK
+858 PVTLCGQNLPK

>member
-1 MAAHFEQV
+1 MT
-9 LGGTYDNHVLP
+9 TYDNHVLP
-20 FLWLKGEA
+20 FLWLKGETH
-28 RETITEYL
+28 ETITKYL

-47 CLESRTHPDFCHDD
+47 CLESRTHPEFCRDG
-61 WWSDLWFIIDECK
+61 WWSDLRFIIGECK
-74 RLGLKIWLLDDARFP
+74 RLGLKIWLLDDAHFP

-94 GALEGE
+94 GALAGDD
-100 GVDPALRKTVLK
+100 VDPAFKKTVLK
-112 HRTITIVGPQPSTTI
+112 HRTVTVVGPQPSTAI
-127 KLGNI
+127 KLGNL

-138 FVGTAAFDAADA
+138 LLGAAAFDAEGA
-150 PLDLALVVE
+150 PFDLAIAVE
-159 HGDDGAPARLRFDAP
+159 QSDDGTPARLRFDAP
-174 AGVTTIELYVTSQ
+174 AGVTTAELYVTSQ

-202 SCRVLIDAVYEPTF
+202 SCRTLIDAVYEPTF

-239 EKGTTLDDASTSSFI
+239 EKGAAQEGASANSLI
-254 GRGDLALPWSD
+254 GRGDMALPWSD
-265 ELARRL
+265 ELSRRL
-271 HDALGANWLAKLHCL
+271 HEALGENWLAELRGL
-286 WTREADGAQ
+286 WTRDADGAQ
-295 VRHAYMDLATQ
+295 ARHAYMDLATQ

-315 IGDWCRAHGVMH
+315 IGDWCRSHGVMH
-327 IGHVIEDKSCHTR
+327 IGHVIEDKGFHTR

-354 QDMAGVDV
+354 QDMAGIDV

-367 VPGVDR
+367 VPGIDR
-373 GHYSYFHGAWNM
+373 GLYSYFHGKWNM

-486 LSGGNAARPVA
+486 LSRGNAARPVA

-528 FVPAEAFED
+528 FVPAEAFEN
-537 EGRYEVSIADGTLA
+537 EGRYEVSIADGTFA

-558 AFVMTGASFTGAATT
+558 AFVLPGASFIGAATT

-661 RCTVALA
+661 RCTVTLA

-689 DGALELEPFESRI
+689 DGVLELEPFESCV
-702 VVLGTN
+702 VVLEAN
-708 GEVESDSSADTS
+708 GEVESDSCADTS
-720 SSSDGAPVLDIDG
+720 AGADSALILNIDG

-746 TFGEPQKLEGL
+746 TFGEPLTLENL
-757 CDLTAELFAGTCGT
+757 VDLTAELFANTCGT

-780 ADDLADTA
+780 NGGCADAI

-795 EVATLTLDGR
+795 ETATLALDGQ

-815 RFATGALAAGTHE
+815 RFAVGALSAGAHE
-828 LTIDAINTLDHTIPD
+828 LTIDVVNTLDHAIPD

>member
-1 MAAHFEQV
+1 MAA
-9 LGGTYDNHVLP
+9 YDNHVLP
-20 FLWLKGEA
+20 FLWLKGEE

-47 CLESRTHPDFCHDD
+47 CLESRTHPEFCRDG
-61 WWSDLWFIIDECK
+61 WWADLRFIIGECK
-74 RLGLKIWLLDDARFP
+74 RLGLKIWLLDDAHFP

-94 GALEGE
+94 GALAGE
-100 GVDPALRKTVLK
+100 DVDPALKKTVLK
-112 HRTITIVGPQPSTTI
+112 HRTVTVVGPQPSTVI
-127 KLGNI
+127 KLGNL

-138 FVGTAAFDAADA
+138 FVDAATFDAAGA
-150 PLDLALVVE
+150 PLDFELSVE
-159 HGDDGAPARLRFDAP
+159 QADGTPARLRFDAP
-174 AGVTTIELYVTSQ
+174 AGVTTLELYVTSQ

-192 DEYINMVDAA
+192 DEYINMVDAD

-216 EHLGDEFGK
+216 EHLGDEFGC

-239 EKGTTLDDASTSSFI
+239 EKGTALNDASTSSFI
-254 GRGDLALPWSD
+254 GRGDMALPWSD
-265 ELARRL
+265 ELERRL
-271 HDALGANWLAKLHCL
+271 HEALGTNWLSELREL
-286 WTREADGAQ
+286 WTRDPAGAR
-295 VRHAYMDLATQ
+295 VRHTYMDIATQ

-315 IGDWCRAHGVMH
+315 IGDWCRERGVMH

-354 QDMAGVDV
+354 QDMAGIDV

-367 VPGVDR
+367 APGIDH
-373 GHYSYFHGAWNM
+373 GPYSYFHGAWNM

-431 DHMLVRGI
+431 DHMLVRGV

-475 LMRYMNRTATL
+475 LMSYMNRTATL
-486 LSGGNAARPVA
+486 LSGGCATRPVA
-497 ILYHADAEWAGNA
+497 ILYHADAEWAGSA

-537 EGRYEVSIADGTLA
+537 KSRYKVSIADGLLG
-551 VNGCRYQ
+551 VNNCHYQ
-558 AFVMTGASFTGAATT
+558 AFVMPGATFIGAETAQ
-573 EAARRMM
+573 AVRRMID
-580 AAGVMVLAVDKVPSA
+580 AGVMVLAVDEVPGA
-595 LYDADGAAELD
+595 FYDSDGAVELG
-606 GLTATP
+606 GLVATP
-612 LAGVADVLAAA
+612 LADVARALASA
-623 GLQTVVTDTPQP
+623 GLQTVVPDTPQP

-647 TYVMLVNEHPRESI
+647 TYVMLVNEHPREHI
-661 RCTVALA
+661 DCTVALA
-668 RGERLCGTRLDLLNG
+668 TGERLCGTRLDLLNG
-683 TEPVAF
+683 AEPVAF
-689 DGALELEPFESRI
+689 DGALELAPFESCI
-702 VVLGTN
+702 VVLQASNEDAPGD
-708 GEVESDSSADTS
+708 GVIDADTS
-720 SSSDGAPVLDIDG
+720 LGLRIEG
-733 PWTVALSPAGSDG
+733 PWTVALSPAGSNG
-746 TFGEPQKLEGL
+746 AFGEAQELKHLG
-757 CDLTAELFAGTCGT
+757 DLTADLFTGTCGT
-771 YRYRTSFEL
+771 YRYHASFEL
-780 ADDLADTA
+780 ANDCTDAT

-795 EVATLTLDGR
+795 ETATLTLDGR
-805 PLGTR
+805 SLGTR

-815 RFATGALAAGTHE
+815 RFAAGSLSAGAHE
-828 LTIDAINTLDHTIPD
+828 LAIDVINTLDHAIPD
-843 IFALTE
+843 IFGLTE
-849 PVTPSGILG
+849 PVAPSGILG
-858 PVTLRGQNLPK
+858 PVTLCGQNLPK

>member
-1 MAAHFEQV
+1 MAAYFEQV
-9 LGGTYDNHVLP
+9 LGGVYDNHVLP

-28 RETITEYL
+28 RKTITEYL

-47 CLESRTHPDFCHDD
+47 CLESRTHPDFCRDG
-61 WWSDLWFIIDECK
+61 WWSDLQFIIDECK
-74 RLGLKIWLLDDARFP
+74 RLGLKIWLLDDTHFP

-94 GALEGE
+94 GALASD
-100 GVDPALRKTVLK
+100 GVDPALKKTVLK
-112 HRTITIVGPQPSTTI
+112 HRTVTVVGPQPSTTI
-127 KLGNI
+127 KLGNL
-132 MDPTER
+132 MDSTER
-138 FVGTAAFDAADA
+138 FVGAAVFDAAGA

-159 HGDDGAPARLRFDAP
+159 RGDDGAPARLRFDAP
-174 AGVTTIELYVTSQ
+174 TGVTTIELYVTSK

-239 EKGTTLDDASTSSFI
+239 EKGATLDDASTSSFI

-265 ELARRL
+265 ELARCL
-271 HDALGANWLAKLHCL
+271 YDALGEDWLAKLHGL
-286 WTREADGAQ
+286 WTHEADGAR
-295 VRHAYMDLATQ
+295 VRHIYMDIATQ
-306 LYRACFDEQ
+306 LYRSCFDEQ
-315 IGDWCRAHGVMH
+315 IGDWCHAHGVMH

-367 VPGVDR
+367 APGIDR
-373 GHYSYFHGAWNM
+373 GRYSYFHGAWNT

-431 DHMLVRGI
+431 DHMLVRGV

-475 LMRYMNRTATL
+475 LMSYMNRMSSL
-486 LSGGNAARPVA
+486 LSGGSAARPVA
-497 ILYHADAEWAGNA
+497 ILYHADAEWAGDA

-515 VAAELTRAQIDFD
+515 VATELTRAQIDFD

-537 EGRYEVSIADGTLA
+537 KGRYEASIADGTFA

-558 AFVMTGASFTGAATT
+558 AFVLPKASFIGAATA
-573 EAARRMM
+573 EAVRRMM
-580 AAGVMVLAVDKVPSA
+580 AAGVTVLAVDEVPGA
-595 LYDADGAAELD
+595 LYGADGAVELG
-606 GLTATP
+606 GLAATP
-612 LAGVADVLAAA
+612 LADVAAA
-623 GLQTVVTDTPQP
+623 LAGTELQTVVTSTPQP
-635 WLRALRYERAGE
+635 WLRALRYARAGE
-647 TYVMLVNEHPRESI
+647 TYVMLVNEHPRERI
-661 RCTVALA
+661 ACTVSLPQS
-668 RGERLCGTRLDLLNG
+668 RRLCGTRLDLLNG

-689 DGALELEPFESRI
+689 DGTLELAPAESCI
-702 VVLGTN
+702 VVLGT
-708 GEVESDSSADTS
+708 GDEVELDGRANTNADDAVCHSIDS
-720 SSSDGAPVLDIDG
+720 
-733 PWTVALSPAGSDG
+733 PWTVALSPAGGNG
-746 TFGEPQKLEGL
+746 TFGEPQKLKHL
-757 CDLTAELFAGTCGT
+757 CDLTSELFAGTCGT

-780 ADDLADTA
+780 ADNLADAA

-815 RFATGALAAGTHE
+815 RFATGPLTVGAHE
-828 LTIDAINTLDHTIPD
+828 LIIDVINTLDHAIPD

-849 PVTPSGILG
+849 PITPSGILG
-858 PVTLRGQNLPK
+858 PVTLCGQNLPK

>member
-1 MAAHFEQV
+1 MAAYFEQV

-36 EQIAGADIREV
+36 EQIAGADIREI
-47 CLESRTHPDFCHDD
+47 CLESRTHPDFCRDG
-61 WWSDLWFIIDECK
+61 WWSDLRFIIDECK
-74 RLGLKIWLLDDARFP
+74 RLGLKIWLLDDAHFP

-94 GALEGE
+94 GALAGDD
-100 GVDPALRKTVLK
+100 VDPALKKTVLK
-112 HRTITIVGPQPSTTI
+112 HRAVTVVGPQPSTTI
-127 KLGNI
+127 KLGNL

-138 FVGTAAFDAADA
+138 FMGAAAFDAAGA

-159 HGDDGAPARLRFDAP
+159 HADDGAPARLRFDAP
-174 AGVTTIELYVTSQ
+174 AGNTAIELYVTSQ

-202 SCRVLIDAVYEPTF
+202 F
-216 EHLGDEFGK
+216 EHLGDEFGR

-271 HDALGANWLAKLHCL
+271 RDELGEGWLAKLHGL
-286 WTREADGAQ
+286 WTREAEGART
-295 VRHAYMDLATQ
+295 RHAYMDIATQ

-373 GHYSYFHGAWNM
+373 RHYSYFHGAWNM

-497 ILYHADAEWAGNA
+497 ILYHADAEWAGDA
-510 MPIER
+510 MPVEC

-537 EGRYEVSIADGTLA
+537 EERYEVSIADGTLA

-558 AFVMTGASFTGAATT
+558 AFVMTGALFIGAATA
-573 EAARRMM
+573 EAVRCMM
-580 AAGVMVLAVDKVPSA
+580 AAGVMTLAVDEVPSA

-647 TYVMLVNEHPRESI
+647 TYVMLVNEHPREGI

-668 RGERLCGTRLDLLNG
+668 RGERLRGTRLDLLNG

-689 DGALELEPFESRI
+689 DGVLELEPFESCV
-702 VVLGTN
+702 VVLGT
-708 GEVESDSSADTS
+708 SDEGVTGDNAGCAFSQ
-720 SSSDGAPVLDIDG
+720 PIDS
-733 PWTVALSPAGSDG
+733 PWTVALSPAGGDG
-746 TFGEPQKLEGL
+746 TFGEPQKLEQL
-757 CDLTAELFAGTCGT
+757 CDLTAEQLAGTCGT

-780 ADDLADTA
+780 ADDLADTV

-795 EVATLTLDGR
+795 EIAALTLDGQT
-805 PLGTR
+805 LGTR

-815 RFATGALAAGTHE
+815 RFATGALTAGAHE
-828 LTIDAINTLDHTIPD
+828 LTIDVINTLDHVIPD
-843 IFALTE
+843 IFTLTE
-849 PVTPSGILG
+849 PIAPSGILG
-858 PVTLRGQNLPK
+858 PVVLRGQNLPK

>member
-1 MAAHFEQV
+1 MAA
-9 LGGTYDNHVLP
+9 YDNHVLP
-20 FLWLKGEA
+20 FLWLKGEE

-47 CLESRTHPDFCHDD
+47 CLESRTHPEFCRDG
-61 WWSDLWFIIDECK
+61 WWSDLRFIIGECK
-74 RLGLKIWLLDDARFP
+74 RLGLKIWLLDDAHFP

-94 GALEGE
+94 GALAGE
-100 GVDPALRKTVLK
+100 DVDPALKKTVLK
-112 HRTITIVGPQPSTTI
+112 HHTVTVVGPQPSTSI
-127 KLGNI
+127 KLGNLI
-132 MDPTER
+132 DPTEC
-138 FVGTAAFDAADA
+138 FVGAAAFDAAGV
-150 PLDLALVVE
+150 PLDLELAVE
-159 HGDDGAPARLRFDAP
+159 QTEDGTPACLRLDAP
-174 AGVTTIELYVTSQ
+174 AGVTTLELYVTSQ

-202 SCRVLIDAVYEPTF
+202 SCRVLIDAAYEPTF

-254 GRGDLALPWSD
+254 GRSDLALPWSD

-271 HDALGANWLAKLHCL
+271 RDALGESWLTELRGL
-286 WTREADGAQ
+286 WTRETDGARA
-295 VRHAYMDLATQ
+295 RHVYMDIATQ
-306 LYRACFDEQ
+306 LYRSCFDEQ

-367 VPGVDR
+367 APGIDR
-373 GHYSYFHGAWNM
+373 GRYSYFHGAWNM

-403 PKKQGRCM
+403 SKKQGRCM

-475 LMRYMNRTATL
+475 LMSYMNRTATL
-486 LSGGNAARPVA
+486 LSEGSAARPVA
-497 ILYHADAEWAGNA
+497 ILYHADAEWAGDA
-510 MPIER
+510 MPVER

-537 EGRYEVSIADGTLA
+537 EERYEVSIADGTFA

-558 AFVMTGASFTGAATT
+558 AFIMPGASFIGAAT
-573 EAARRMM
+573 AQAVRHMM
-580 AAGVMVLAVDKVPSA
+580 AAGVMVLSVDEVPGA
-595 LYDADGAAELD
+595 LYDADGAAELS
-606 GLTATP
+606 GLAATP
-612 LAGVADVLAAA
+612 LADVAAA
-623 GLQTVVTDTPQP
+623 LARVGLQTVVTDTPQP

-661 RCTVALA
+661 CCTVSLPQ
-668 RGERLCGTRLDLLNG
+668 GKRLCGTRLDLLNG

-689 DGALELEPFESRI
+689 GGVLELAPYESC
-702 VVLGTN
+702 VVILGVSS
-708 GEVESDSSADTS
+708 EVEPANCTDASTCPTLA
-720 SSSDGAPVLDIDG
+720 LDISH
-733 PWTVALSPAGSDG
+733 PWTVALSPAGSDDA
-746 TFGEPQKLEGL
+746 FGEPQKLEHL
-757 CDLTAELFAGTCGT
+757 CDLTAEQFAGTCGT

-780 ADDLADTA
+780 ADNLADTA

-795 EVATLTLDGR
+795 ETATLTLDGR
-805 PLGTR
+805 LLGTR

-815 RFATGALAAGTHE
+815 RFATGPLTVGTHE
-828 LTIDAINTLDHTIPD
+828 LTIDVINTLDHAIPD

-849 PVTPSGILG
+849 PVAPSGVLG
-858 PVTLRGQNLPK
+858 SVTLCGQNLPK